1 MESEVKVEKYREVEP
16 LEFREE
22 DIPIVCYDESVIGDC
37 DEQTIRNYL
46 WLHVEQYPEID
57 ENIDDGVHTFEACR
71 KYITDM
77 VRKWKDKEKGDVMMV
92 SSDRVFR
99 LAVNFYMSP
108 VVEKERK
115 KEEKT
120 FAAVSDWNSPE
131 AKARREEAERKRRE
145 EELEKKREADIRKNG
160 LSLFDF

>member
-1 MESEVKVEKYREVEP
+1 MESKEKTEKYREIEP
-16 LEFREE
+16 LEFKEE
-22 DIPIVCYDESVIGDC
+22 DVPVVCYDETVIGDC
-37 DEQTIRNYL
+37 DEQTIRNYMN
-46 WLHVEQYPEID
+46 LHVKEHPEVSG
-57 ENIDDGVHTFEACR
+57 NIDDGEHTFEKCR
-71 KYITDM
+71 RYIMEM

-115 KEEKT
+115 IVESKP
-120 FAAVSDWNSPE
+120 AVSDWNSPE
-131 AKARREEAERKRRE
+131 AVARREEAERKRRE